1 MRFTC
6 TNFTSQNNTLF
17 VDQWN
22 AQAQKRELP
31 FKSTI
36 RDIALPSPPR
46 CHPQQTAYNCITL
59 LNWQHDTKRHGK
71 PFKRYRTANN
81 LSAINSRRAEEL
93 SQFAYFRW
101 ERASEILVLSDR
113 RHKQKWNSFRIYDL
127 ARLRWHDIF
136 TPVGGSDGWAGGVA
150 AAASMFWF
158 CRHHPQHNREQ
169 TLSETRLW
177 RLWMKCRPFTIS
189 LLPPSLFPFG
199 KGYEPQRETETSQWA
214 DIVKHLIKF

>member
-22 AQAQKRELP
+22 AQAQKTRITIQINDPWHCSAITTSLP
-31 FKSTI
+31 Q
-36 RDIALPSPPR
+36 
-46 CHPQQTAYNCITL
+46 QQTAYNCITL
-59 LNWQHDTKRHGK
+59 LNRQHDTKRHGK

-93 SQFAYFRW
+93 SQFAYFSW
-101 ERASEILVLSDR
+101 ERASEMLVLSDR

-136 TPVGGSDGWAGGVA
+136 TPVGGSDGWVGRVGGRCGCCCFDVLILPTSPTTQQRTNSERDATLA
-150 AAASMFWF
+150 AVDEMS
-158 CRHHPQHNREQ
+158 PIHNFS
-169 TLSETRLW
+169 TT
-177 RLWMKCRPFTIS
+177 TIS
-189 LLPPSLFPFG
+189 LSLR
-199 KGYEPQRETETSQWA
+199 QRIRASTRDRNQS
-214 DIVKHLIKF
+214 VSRHS